1 MQAAAENLR
10 TAKEDAFNCMHV
22 LRQARAAAYTANTA
36 ESRYLLD
43 PVFAPN
49 YEQVFFSNIAQIA
62 QIPHG
67 QTVETIASAYN
78 FQGKKVD
85 GFKGY
90 IADELNNITF
100 AGEKEAA
107 LASLI
112 TLGKYLAIDQ
122 QIRQLERSS
131 KHQEAIALCLGNKFG
146 QSNWLFEE
154 FKTANQKTFDINQAA
169 FDKAIGQ
176 GFSNVDGFEIKTG
189 IAVGMIALLSFLG
202 LLPCLKEYSN

>member
-1 MQAAAENLR
+1 
-10 TAKEDAFNCMHV
+10 MHV